1 VSLETM
7 PPVDPVHEPG
17 ANTGGIGQVVSAVRA
32 VNRWL
37 HFIAGL
43 MLIAIMLMTMVDVIG
58 RTAFNSPFR
67 GTVELTQ
74 MAMVVVVYLGLG
86 YAAHEDDHI
95 SVDVVDSQIGPRMR
109 LAVAVFTG
117 SFGAVVIGLLTWNLY
132 RFAGRLDVGGYT
144 TAVLRIPQGP
154 VALVAVVGGVMLV
167 LALIGTAALALRSLL
182 KERR

>member
-1 VSLETM
+1 MEPMS
-7 PPVDPVHEPG
+7 PVEPVHEPG
-17 ANTGGIGQVVSAVRA
+17 ANTGVLGRIVSAVRLI
-32 VNRWL
+32 NRWL
-37 HFIAGL
+37 HFVAGL
-43 MLIAIMLMTMVDVIG
+43 MLIVIMLMTMVDVIG

-95 SVDVVDSQIGPRMR
+95 SVDLVDTQIGPRTR

-117 SFGAVVIGLLTWNLY
+117 IFGAVVIGLLTWNLY
-132 RFAGRLDVGGYT
+132 RFADRLDVGGYT

-154 VALVAVVGGVMLV
+154 VALVAVLGGVMLV
-167 LALIGTAALALRSLL
+167 LALLGTAALALRSLR